1 MTRIAARCGAAAL
14 GLGLALGAASAR
26 AQEPA
31 EAPRDAYARG
41 AKALER
47 GEYGAAA
54 VAFARAD
61 ELKPNPVA
69 LKQALEAATLAEDA
83 PLAMELADRAARE
96 PPGGPVAK
104 AARSARDK
112 LGDRAGAVTVECGAA
127 PSCAAKLDGA
137 PMPVHQK
144 RWAKTGAHVVE
155 FDLGAGD
162 VRRVEIEVLGRST
175 LEVRPPEKPRGPVV
189 LPTPAAPAPAPAS
202 PGASAP
208 APAPAA
214 PAVAAPP
221 SPPAAAPTT
230 RDPASAR
237 GADVVP
243 ARSGLHPAWFFVGLG
258 ATAIAGGVT
267 VWSGVDTLDKHAQF
281 DGGDTAVRDAGLAAQ
296 TRTNV
301 LLGVTGALG
310 LGTLALAIFGVD
322 WAAAPERAAAAGLA
336 VSPAAGPG
344 GASLSVGRRF

>member
-14 GLGLALGAASAR
+14 GLGLARGAASAR

-104 AARSARDK
+104 AARAAGDK
-112 LGDRAGAVTVECGAA
+112 RGARAGAGPVECGAA
-127 PSCAAKLDGA
+127 PCCAAKLEGA

-189 LPTPAAPAPAPAS
+189 LPPPAAPPPAPAA

-214 PAVAAPP
+214 PPGRPPRHRVRRRPHLRPRRPRSQRRPRHPRPHRPRAIRRALEAPTSSPLAPASTPPGSSSASAPP
-221 SPPAAAPTT
+221 
-230 RDPASAR
+230 
-237 GADVVP
+237 
-243 ARSGLHPAWFFVGLG
+243 RS
-258 ATAIAGGVT
+258 
-267 VWSGVDTLDKHAQF
+267 
-281 DGGDTAVRDAGLAAQ
+281 
-296 TRTNV
+296 
-301 LLGVTGALG
+301 
-310 LGTLALAIFGVD
+310 
-322 WAAAPERAAAAGLA
+322 RAA
-336 VSPAAGPG
+336 
-344 GASLSVGRRF
+344 